1 MSTIIMHNSDF
12 DTNVHESLVM
22 EFAIIDDIVEYI
34 ERVYDGDDTIRD
46 TIRRFMDGDYET
58 TKRCSEEY
66 WSTVL
71 I

>member
-34 ERVYDGDDTIRD
+34 ERVYDGD